1 MSKVVN
7 QAEQQLRE
15 ALTQAAGRAVAA
27 DELPAEPMPAF
38 TVEIPGDRA
47 HGDLA
52 ANAAM
57 VSARSTHAP
66 VPQWR
71 QAYKEIYPIYADI
84 YGRIKPLNDRIA
96 NLKIG
101 D

>member
-1 MSKVVN
+1 
-7 QAEQQLRE
+7 
-15 ALTQAAGRAVAA
+15 
-27 DELPAEPMPAF
+27 
-38 TVEIPGDRA
+38 
-47 HGDLA
+47 
-52 ANAAM
+52 M

>member
-1 MSKVVN
+1 MVVPTST
-7 QAEQQLRE
+7 ARPYSPS
-15 ALTQAAGRAVAA
+15 TG
-27 DELPAEPMPAF
+27 
-38 TVEIPGDRA
+38 
-47 HGDLA
+47 
-52 ANAAM
+52 
-57 VSARSTHAP
+57 SRSTHAP